1 MIIINYQHSHHSRIE
16 NSRKPR
22 QALRTFHPVEV
33 VEFMN
38 IMAMIQR
45 LILMKIVV
53 LHLVTTYFQW
63 ARRCQCPRKQRWRF
77 QRREAT
83 YL

>member
-1 MIIINYQHSHHSRIE
+1 MIIIGYQHSHHSRIK

-38 IMAMIQR
+38 IMVMIQM
-45 LILMKIVV
+45 LILMKMVKIA
-53 LHLVTTYFQW
+53 LGDDTNGDNENCDLALGDW
-63 ARRCQCPRKQRWRF
+63 
-77 QRREAT
+77 
-83 YL
+83 